1 MADQAFGDL
10 KSPDADWIVF
20 FGKGSRQS
28 PSRTLDFNLTGR
40 RKPGIEDIAGGLSLL
55 SVQSDQQEQKPV
67 IFKSKQES
75 ITLTSKDEGNT
86 FHIVK
91 PYVHRESA
99 QSKQAPATPLQAS
112 ETSEVSTVPVLE
124 FSCSVQESYRSSD
137 NTTTTKSELKLSRQF
152 FETDSLPLPPQ
163 KVPTPEPTPPT
174 PPARDPDL
182 DPDPYTPEASPAKSP
197 LNTRDGKHC
206 TCAAVPNWQSYD
218 RTQSPN
224 PPDPT
229 HPSPF
234 PLTNMIDLVPRHL
247 CYHRT
252 RDLWLRMF
260 KPNKRA
266 APGYIYCFWLDA
278 VPSPVPRHGAADDAQ
293 DPSIY
298 QSRDVDEV
306 VRVFCQRMARRAE
319 RRTTAKVKIG
329 YAADVRVRV
338 AEWTGKCGLGAPFF
352 VSWPAVGAEGIRE
365 GVRARRGRRARS
377 DGGRRGNGGR
387 ESSGL
392 VGEVDASAADGGGRL
407 VPDAERVESLVHREL
422 ADKRVPMEK
431 CVPCDRKHDEWFEL
445 EVSEESVRK
454 LDGIVRKWIRFV
466 EDTTDSLS
474 FLAGPLTRPAKLK
487 SGSTT

>member
-1 MADQAFGDL
+1 MANQVFGDL
-10 KSPDADWIVF
+10 KSPDADFIVF

-28 PSRTLDFNLTGR
+28 SNRTLDFNLTGR
-40 RKPGIEDIAGGLSLL
+40 RNPIIEDIAGGLSLL

-91 PYVHRESA
+91 PYVHIESA
-99 QSKQAPATPLQAS
+99 QSKRAQDTLLQAS
-112 ETSEVSTVPVLE
+112 ETFEVPAVPIFD

-152 FETDSLPLPPQ
+152 LKTGPLTPQ
-163 KVPTPEPTPPT
+163 KVPAPEPTPPT

-182 DPDPYTPEASPAKSP
+182 YPDPNTPEASPAKPP
-197 LNTRDGKHC
+197 LDTRDSKHR
-206 TCAAVPNWQSYD
+206 TCATMPNWQSYD

-224 PPDPT
+224 LPDPT
-229 HPSPF
+229 RPCPS
-234 PLTNMIDLVPRHL
+234 PLTNMIDLIPRHL

-260 KPNKRA
+260 RPNKLA

-306 VRVFCQRMARRAE
+306 VRVFCQRMARR
-319 RRTTAKVKIG
+319 TTAKVKIG
-329 YAADVRVRV
+329 YAADVRERV

-352 VSWPAVGAEGIRE
+352 VSWPAVDAEGIRE
-365 GVRARRGRRARS
+365 GGRARRGRRVRS
-377 DGGRRGNGGR
+377 TGRGGVTGKG
-387 ESSGL
+387 SLPGL
-392 VGEVDASAADGGGRL
+392 LGEVDASAADGGGRL

-422 ADKRVPMEK
+422 ADEWVPMEK
-431 CVPCDRKHDEWFEL
+431 
-445 EVSEESVRK
+445 
-454 LDGIVRKWIRFV
+454 
-466 EDTTDSLS
+466 
-474 FLAGPLTRPAKLK
+474 
-487 SGSTT
+487 

>member
-1 MADQAFGDL
+1 MANQAFGDL
-10 KSPDADWIVF
+10 KSPDADWIPF
-20 FGKGSRQS
+20 FGKGSRQF
-28 PSRTLDFNLTGR
+28 PSTTFDFNLTGR
-40 RKPGIEDIAGGLSLL
+40 RNPDIEDIAGGLSLL

-91 PYVHRESA
+91 PYVHIESV
-99 QSKQAPATPLQAS
+99 QSKRAPDTLLQAS
-112 ETSEVSTVPVLE
+112 ETFEVPTVPILK
-124 FSCSVQESYRSSD
+124 FSCSVQESHRSFD
-137 NTTTTKSELKLSRQF
+137 DTTTTKTELKLSRQF
-152 FETDSLPLPPQ
+152 LKTGSRPLTPQ
-163 KVPTPEPTPPT
+163 KVPTPEPTPFTT
-174 PPARDPDL
+174 PDTDPDL
-182 DPDPYTPEASPAKSP
+182 DPDPNTPEASPAQPP
-197 LNTRDGKHC
+197 LNTRDSKHC
-206 TCAAVPNWQSYD
+206 TSCAAVPNWQSYD

-229 HPSPF
+229 RPSPF
-234 PLTNMIDLVPRHL
+234 PLTNMIDLIPRHL
-247 CYHRT
+247 CFHRT

-260 KPNKRA
+260 KPNKLATR
-266 APGYIYCFWLDA
+266 GYIYCFWLDA
-278 VPSPVPRHGAADDAQ
+278 VATPVPRHGAADEDDAS
-293 DPSIY
+293 DPSVY

-306 VRVFCQRMARRAE
+306 VRVFCQRIARRAE
-319 RRTTAKVKIG
+319 RRTTRIKIG
-329 YAADVRVRV
+329 YAADVRERV
-338 AEWTGKCGLGAPFF
+338 AKWTGKCGLGAPFF
-352 VSWPAVGAEGIRE
+352 VSWPAVDAEGIRA
-365 GVRARRGRRARS
+365 GGRARRGQRARS

-387 ESSGL
+387 ESSES

-422 ADKRVPMEK
+422 ADKWVPMEK

-487 SGSTT
+487 